1 MTLANA
7 KVGQTVEIV
16 DIMDDDFK
24 MKTLR
29 LGIGQGS
36 NIICIE
42 KIKEGPVVIRSRM
55 QELAIG
61 KKLAEKIVIKPKE

>member
-7 KVGQTVEIV
+7 KVGQTFEIV

-36 NIICIE
+36 SIQCIE
-42 KIKEGPVVIRSRM
+42 KINKGPVVIRSRM

-61 KKLAEKIVIKPKE
+61 KKLAEKIVVKPKE